1 MWSALADRRRSR
13 RSNLDKVG
21 FMPWPMIMILA
32 MIAAAAFAAFAL
44 KIPK

>member
-1 MWSALADRRRSR
+1 MWSALADRRR
-13 RSNLDKVG
+13 